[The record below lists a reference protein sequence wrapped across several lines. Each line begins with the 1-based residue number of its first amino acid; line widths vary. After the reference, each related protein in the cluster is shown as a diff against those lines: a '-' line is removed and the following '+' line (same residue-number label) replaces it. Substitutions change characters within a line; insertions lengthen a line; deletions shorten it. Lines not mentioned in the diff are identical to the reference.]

1 MAWSSISEANRAEPS
16 FVPGLN
22 AGGDARPVN
31 LVTTRIRPYIGSCD
45 REQAAGV
52 IGGRQEEMAG
62 AVSQCRAPAIPR
74 QAFGG
79 VMPTPGRGFDPP
91 RDAWQ
96 AGDQATATGPSS
108 PDRQVR
114 LAFAR
119 GPVAATSITLKWPRS
134 SRPCCGIP
142 PRRAGLLR
150 RVRRKQP

>member
-62 AVSQCRAPAIPR
+62 AVRSAAPRPFLAKLSVVSCQR
-74 QAFGG
+74 QGG
-79 VMPTPGRGFDPP
+79 DSIRPGV
-91 RDAWQ
+91 A
-96 AGDQATATGPSS
+96 S
-108 PDRQVR
+108 PDV
-114 LAFAR
+114 
-119 GPVAATSITLKWPRS
+119 V
-134 SRPCCGIP
+134 
-142 PRRAGLLR
+142 
-150 RVRRKQP
+150 